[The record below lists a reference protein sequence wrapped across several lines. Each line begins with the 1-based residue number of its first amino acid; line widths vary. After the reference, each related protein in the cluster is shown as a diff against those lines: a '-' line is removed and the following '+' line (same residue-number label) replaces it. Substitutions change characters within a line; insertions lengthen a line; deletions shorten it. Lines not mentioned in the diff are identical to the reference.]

1 MVCMIGLDMVEFIC
15 PYRNVRHMNISH
27 FFLKS
32 LISSFLNPFLNP
44 LLPLQTNPKTIS
56 ILVYNHYCKSDMTMV
71 CHLSTYQVCPEFKE
85 EEDIMHAYHQADPND
100 GHNMWGF
107 NQVKLGLVVSQ
118 VYVS

>member
-1 MVCMIGLDMVEFIC
+1 
-15 PYRNVRHMNISH
+15 
-27 FFLKS
+27 
-32 LISSFLNPFLNP
+32 
-44 LLPLQTNPKTIS
+44 
-56 ILVYNHYCKSDMTMV
+56 MTMV